1 MKRWLLAGPQALC
14 YRGPN
19 TAGAGRGDA
28 RMANEFG
35 TGPLGF
41 GSLSSMLESVD
52 MVKKAWSGFSLPAS
66 LSPTMDIGELDKRIA
81 DLKTVEQWLNMN
93 LSLLRGTI
101 QGMEVQRGT
110 LAAIKAFGQ
119 AVSARGDAVGAFTA
133 AAQAAAQAA
142 TQAAARAAGGP
153 NPDES
158 SGETPAQPQTGAGPD
173 AATDPGAGDGATP
186 SLGQDLSRAAAAA
199 VNPATWWNLLQG
211 QFAQVAQ
218 AAMAGTASAAAAGL
232 AANQAAGETAG
243 GKAPTGKTSA
253 RKTGAGS
260 RSRATAGSPKSGA
273 AAARR
278 GAKPAASAEPAAPP
292 RPRTRSRA
300 GG

>member
-1 MKRWLLAGPQALC
+1 
-14 YRGPN
+14 
-19 TAGAGRGDA
+19 
-28 RMANEFG
+28 MANEFG

-110 LAAIKAFGQ
+110 LAAIKAFGR
-119 AVSARGDAVGAFTA
+119 AVSARGDAMGAFTA

-142 TQAAARAAGGP
+142 TQAAARAAGG
-153 NPDES
+153 S
-158 SGETPAQPQTGAGPD
+158 SRDTASAEPSTDAPD
-173 AATDPGAGDGATP
+173 APGGQASSRAGESRRPASGGATDAADAAPAAESGADSAP
-186 SLGQDLSRAAAAA
+186 ASSLAQDLSQAAAAA

-218 AAMAGTASAAAAGL
+218 AAMAGAANAAPDASATTAATTKPAAARRGR
-232 AANQAAGETAG
+232 A
-243 GKAPTGKTSA
+243 
-253 RKTGAGS
+253 
-260 RSRATAGSPKSGA
+260 ATAAPKAGA

-278 GAKPAASAEPAAPP
+278 GAKAASAAKAAPQS
-292 RPRTRSRA
+292 RPRIRTRT